1 MDRSSSSSSSDQ
13 DWISKLPND
22 VLLMILSGLCTKE
35 AIRTSV
41 LSKRWEHVWKHVSHL
56 EFDKPKILSSTELCD
71 DEPNPDDT
79 LITKII
85 IKHLGQ
91 LESCVLNYSS
101 SQGRTGILG
110 IWIQIFTSVKHT
122 RVLTLNRHYDDCG
135 KLFEFP
141 ADSFSHPSLA
151 SLSLSTYTFTS
162 SHPFRNCSNLRTLK
176 LVSIDATNVEVFNTL
191 LLSCPSLEVLVL
203 KIRCF
208 YNTGVD
214 PFYPGS
220 PGPLKIENNKLKL
233 VHVLLKRNIGGLEV
247 SSASLEILVV
257 EETCFGKE
265 GFFLSSPKL
274 QFTKNFWV
282 PGRRFAPHISYNISE
297 DNNKNGPN
305 ESWEKEK
312 KLWEEDNDNNNVVAF
327 PDAKFRVKALW
338 MPNFSGS
345 EEEFAFASCLIKHGT
360 VVDKVMIK
368 TSVFTASKKLE
379 VEAAVDKLR
388 ALQTEED
395 QLKIKCY

>member
-79 LITKII
+79 LITKVI

-214 PFYPGS
+214 PFYPGG

-233 VHVLLKRNIGGLEV
+233 VHVLLMRNIGGLEV

-297 DNNKNGPN
+297 VINELFECIIYRKMNLFKAIFDQEEKSIVHVIGSRYLLTCKFPN
-305 ESWEKEK
+305 S
-312 KLWEEDNDNNNVVAF
+312 LLN
-327 PDAKFRVKALW
+327 
-338 MPNFSGS
+338 M
-345 EEEFAFASCLIKHGT
+345 
-360 VVDKVMIK
+360 
-368 TSVFTASKKLE
+368 
-379 VEAAVDKLR
+379 
-388 ALQTEED
+388 
-395 QLKIKCY
+395 